1 MLSVSSRI
9 RYAVRRSLSTTS
21 YPSAELTK
29 SSMYPGKE
37 YERENCGVGFIANM
51 KGRPSR
57 DIVEDANEM
66 LARMAHRGG
75 VGCDPNTGDGAGILT
90 AIPDQFFRKVAK
102 ETLKI
107 DLPALGQYG
116 VGQVFMQND
125 KHAVKACKQLF
136 EKVLAKRGIETLGWR
151 RVPTNNA
158 SLGESAVATEPR
170 IEQIFVRNSG
180 GLSSSEFEQ
189 SLYVII
195 FDSSNL
201 SRSHLDESY
210 IPGTRQEKR
219 QR

>member
-9 RYAVRRSLSTTS
+9 RYAVRRSLST

>member
-1 MLSVSSRI
+1 
-9 RYAVRRSLSTTS
+9 
-21 YPSAELTK
+21 
-29 SSMYPGKE
+29 MYPGKE

-107 DLPALGQYG
+107 DLPPLGQYG
-116 VGQVFMQND
+116 VGQIFMQND
-125 KHAVKACKQLF
+125 AHAVKACKQIF
-136 EKVLAKRGIETLGWR
+136 EKVLAKQDIETLGWR
-151 RVPTNNA
+151 RVPTDNS

-189 SLYVII
+189 KLYGSFTFMCI
-195 FDSSNL
+195 SNI
-201 SRSHLDESY
+201 RTHTHTHYKTQIHRKKGYRGRDE
-210 IPGTRQEKR
+210 
-219 QR
+219 